1 MAPKASYFEKYLLL
15 SSFLIMI
22 ILVSN
27 LSNTTLFVNA
37 LKSHAKNETESNVN
51 NDPPAVKLV
60 FNGNSYDMLPF
71 IVVKENELKRLNFPQ
86 DADDGDVPLD
96 KLPKMSSNDQIS
108 FSFAAKPRETN
119 VYAIDYDA
127 DTTEMTPLKK
137 IGEYQFE
144 LDGINGVKTLELRVI
159 YPNGLYATYTLLFNI
174 QKGDEIDD
182 QKINAMQMHNDLDN
196 VSADSQL
203 IDNVNSEAPNHAV
216 FVPDERIPNDNS
228 EMVKSKGEYTQKL
241 NLDAKSSVQESSN
254 NCGLNEIPIVGAQA
268 GINGSIK
275 GTNDSAFGTSF
286 SQPSQISLDLG
297 QIEKIC
303 GIKALFHFE
312 NGPDQI
318 GYFTLEFS
326 NDGQKYIGKEYYSTS
341 GSTVG
346 PEIYTLKNGPVDARF
361 VKVTELGRP
370 YSQEWIDDVKIL
382 GNNNS

>member
-51 NDPPAVKLV
+51 NNPPAVKLV

-144 LDGINGVKTLELRVI
+144 LDGINGIKTLELRVI

-196 VSADSQL
+196 VSMDSQI
-203 IDNVNSEAPNHAV
+203 IDNLNSEASNHVAV
-216 FVPDERIPNDNS
+216 TPDGRISNDES

-254 NCGLNEIPIVGAQA
+254 NCGLNEIPIVGAQP
-268 GINGSIK
+268 GINRSINS
-275 GTNDSAFGTSF
+275 TNDSAFGTSF

-312 NGPDQI
+312 HGPDQI

-341 GSTVG
+341 GSTDG
-346 PEIYTLKNGPVDARF
+346 PEIYTLKNGPIDARF

-370 YSQEWIDDVKIL
+370 YSEQWIDDVKIL

>member
-1 MAPKASYFEKYLLL
+1 
-15 SSFLIMI
+15 MI

>member
-1 MAPKASYFEKYLLL
+1 MAPNASYFEKYLLL

-51 NDPPAVKLV
+51 NNPPSVKLV

-303 GIKALFHFE
+303 GIKALFHFQ